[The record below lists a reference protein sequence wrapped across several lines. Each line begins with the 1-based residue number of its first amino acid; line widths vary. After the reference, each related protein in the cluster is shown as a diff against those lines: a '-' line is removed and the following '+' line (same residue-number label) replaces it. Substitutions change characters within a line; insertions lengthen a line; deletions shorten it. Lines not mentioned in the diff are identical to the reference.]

1 MAQGTAMSESDA
13 RGQVAPGR
21 AVKRLSS
28 LSPYGRGFLLQ
39 AHMAWLEL
47 GRFPSND
54 NVLSLLMLADEL
66 DRKGVL
72 LDGSENIEVILSLIA
87 SIAPASS
94 PETRGALSLSARET
108 GGASPISIDLRAAEE
123 FDRLVGYARRDAE
136 PGLRKARALATSPT
150 KCCSGRDNSQ

>member
-21 AVKRLSS
+21 AAKRFSS
-28 LSPYGRGFLLQ
+28 LSPYGRRFLLQ

-54 NVLSLLMLADEL
+54 NVLSLLTLAEEL
-66 DRKGVL
+66 DRKGAL
-72 LDGSENIEVILSLIA
+72 LDGNEKIEVILSLIA

-94 PETRGALSLSARET
+94 PEPHGALSLSARET
-108 GGASPISIDLRAAEE
+108 GGASPISIDLQAAEE
-123 FDRLVGYARRDAE
+123 FGQLTTRNGSSTEFRF
-136 PGLRKARALATSPT
+136 G
-150 KCCSGRDNSQ
+150 